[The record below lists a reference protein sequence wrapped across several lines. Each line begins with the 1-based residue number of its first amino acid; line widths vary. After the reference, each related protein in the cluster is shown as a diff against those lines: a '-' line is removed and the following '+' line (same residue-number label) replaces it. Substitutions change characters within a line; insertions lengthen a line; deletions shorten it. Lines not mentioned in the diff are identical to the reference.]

1 MGRWIWRLRWRLR
14 RWGWWLWS
22 LGRLRRRLWRLR
34 RRLPRRTW
42 RQNPTGYARRYAWR
56 NDAWWAWWSPRGS
69 KKQTLLRYK
78 QKEREKKETSMLF
91 PALNLLC
98 YQVQKKQNTY
108 IKNRKEIQTKYL
120 RIVRKCKLIVSFFD
134 TRNLFFV
141 YLLIYQT
148 CRLFI
153 MIHFLSIHKY
163 PCIFFC

>member
-1 MGRWIWRLRWRLR
+1 MG
-14 RWGWWLWS
+14 
-22 LGRLRRRLWRLR
+22 
-34 RRLPRRTW
+34 
-42 RQNPTGYARRYAWR
+42 GYAWRYAWR
-56 NDAWWAWWSPRGS
+56 NDAWWAWRSPRGS

-78 QKEREKKETSMLF
+78 QKEREKKRNFNAFSCSES
-91 PALNLLC
+91 ALLSSS
-98 YQVQKKQNTY
+98 KKQNPY
-108 IKNRKEIQTKYL
+108 IKNRKENSNQIPT
-120 RIVRKCKLIVSFFD
+120 IVRKCKLIVSFFD

>member
-1 MGRWIWRLRWRLR
+1 MEP
-14 RWGWWLWS
+14 
-22 LGRLRRRLWRLR
+22 GRLRRRLWRVR

-78 QKEREKKETSMLF
+78 QKERKKKRNFNAFSCSES
-91 PALNLLC
+91 ALLSSS
-98 YQVQKKQNTY
+98 KKQNPY
-108 IKNRKEIQTKYL
+108 IKTEKKIQTKYL